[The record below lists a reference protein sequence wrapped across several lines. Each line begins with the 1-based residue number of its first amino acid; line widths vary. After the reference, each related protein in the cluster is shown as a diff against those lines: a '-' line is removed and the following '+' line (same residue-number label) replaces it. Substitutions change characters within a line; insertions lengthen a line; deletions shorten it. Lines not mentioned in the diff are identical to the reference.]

1 MHEYRVVE
9 RLPDNAL
16 YVLQCNQGRYHVAR
30 ALNVMPPVDVPLRG
44 CKPSLGFG
52 VLLST
57 TSGAFVRVIFE
68 SVDEPHPTPDPNPMG
83 LPATSSNRSDAAAA
97 GWDD

>member
-9 RLPDNAL
+9 RLPDSAL

-57 TSGAFVRVIFE
+57 TSGEFFRVIFE
-68 SVDEPHPTPDPNPMG
+68 SVDDPHPAPDPNPMWR
-83 LPATSSNRSDAAAA
+83 PAPGSKRTIAAAA